1 MSAIKSVKGFL
12 TCAVGVVACA
22 ASTTPTPARSPGAR
36 PVILLVHGRGM
47 QGRDSASTR
56 KEWLQALRSGAASF
70 TRGATI
76 DDADVRLVWYAD
88 VLDPRSTE
96 ACDYAPSDARAR
108 RDAKTDTE
116 LKQMVSIAGGLINFI
131 SALADDSTAKE
142 IRAFSA
148 DAAFLSDAQKR
159 CAAEAR
165 LGVAIDR
172 AKREGRP
179 IILVAHSLGALVAY
193 DYLSARAD
201 TGVIQDFFTLGSMA
215 AARDLRTLVIGGD
228 STDTLSVPVSVK
240 EWTNIRN
247 EKDGLAVSLPI
258 GRDIV
263 TNPPADEP
271 DPHEMVGY
279 LRGSMTARTILDA
292 WCAAVSSNRPQ
303 GCIDI
308 RRASKG

>member
-1 MSAIKSVKGFL
+1 MNALL
-12 TCAVGVVACA
+12 TCAVGVVALAVCTA
-22 ASTTPTPARSPGAR
+22 PTPARAPAAR

-47 QGRDSASTR
+47 QDRDSASTR
-56 KEWLQALRSGAASF
+56 KEWLAALRSGAASF
-70 TRGATI
+70 TRAATI

-96 ACDYAPSDARAR
+96 ACDYDPTDARAR
-108 RDAKTDTE
+108 RDAKTDAE
-116 LKQMVSIAGGLINFI
+116 LKQMVSIAGGLINLI

-148 DAAFLSDAQKR
+148 DATFLSDAQKR

-179 IILVAHSLGALVAY
+179 IVLVAHSLGALVAY

-201 TGVIQDFFTLGSMA
+201 TGLIQDFFTLGSMA
-215 AARDLRTLVIGGD
+215 GAPDLRRLVIGGD
-228 STDTLSVPVSVK
+228 STDTFSVPVSVK

-247 EKDGLAVSLPI
+247 EKDGLAMPLTI

-279 LRGSMTARTILDA
+279 LRGSMTARTILHA
-292 WCAAVSSNRPQ
+292 WCAAVPSNRPQ

-308 RRASKG
+308 Q